1 MATVVNFS
9 ASLRTKKTN
18 SASIAKSG
26 VACQEFYSS
35 GTNYV
40 VIICFDGMNLTGKV
54 ITGLQLTVT
63 SNQSGY
69 GASSSKTVY
78 LCKSNFQ
85 TIYENGEPGI
95 NYAGDALGTFS
106 GSFYNNTTT
115 NTITGALLTAMGN
128 YISQGNNTFCIYNP
142 SPSSSSQGYSYNYLQ
157 WSNVILTVAY
167 DEAVS
172 VPTTSKSSCDLGTTV
187 TIYTNRATTST
198 THTLTYS
205 FGGVTGSIGSNVGAS
220 VSWKPPLTLASQIP
234 NAVSGICTITCVS
247 YNGGVQTGSRTV
259 QMTLTVPSSVVPQI
273 TNVSISDT
281 NSTVVDKIGSFVKLL
296 SRPLIAI
303 TANGVYSSTI
313 ASYRTVFDGVTYTDA
328 SFITSKVLSA
338 AGTITASVTVTDSRG
353 RTATYSTTITALDY
367 SYPSITQFKCERSNA
382 DGTAAQVDG
391 VNVRYSFSGSVAP
404 INNKNGL
411 ACILYYKLSSASAW
425 VRAESLPISAYNIT
439 AVNVVMEQEFEL
451 LSSYDIKVHL
461 QDYFY
466 AIEQSVSIGTKT
478 VIMDFLA
485 DGTGIGIGKI
495 AEASGKC
502 EIGWPLEL
510 SAPLS
515 VDNGG
520 TGATTAANAIAN
532 LGGVKKTGDTM
543 TGNLNVQGYTYPSIK
558 LKPTYESAKIAAA
571 VVEGNFNGI
580 AALEACEDENGNVR
594 RQLEVR
600 TESFQPGL
608 DYAVLLRTNNNG
620 TWGTYRLFHTGMS
633 SPVPVTCGGTG
644 STTEAGA
651 RANLGLTDA
660 SILTSGTLSSARLP
674 FKVAYG
680 SGQVSGNSAL
690 QIDYSSAGFTQVPY
704 VCASYST
711 TGSNWSGDNGALK
724 ISSKNIAGAA
734 IIVGGSFNNLRNIDW
749 IAIGI

>member
-1 MATVVNFS
+1 MSTVVNFS

-18 SASIAKSG
+18 SASTAKSDS
-26 VACQEFYSS
+26 ACQEFYSS
-35 GTNYV
+35 GSNYV
-40 VIICFDGMNLTGKV
+40 GIICFDGMNLTGKV

-63 SNQSGY
+63 ATKSGY
-69 GASSSKTVY
+69 GASSTKTVY
-78 LCKSNFQ
+78 MCKSNFQ

-95 NYAGDALGTFS
+95 NYAGDALGTFT

-115 NTITGALLTAMGN
+115 NTITGTLLTAMGN

-142 SPSSSSQGYSYNYLQ
+142 SPSASSQGYSYNYLQ

-172 VPTTSKSSCDLGTTV
+172 VPTTSKPSCDLGTSV
-187 TIYTNRATTST
+187 TIYTNRSTSST
-198 THTLTYS
+198 THTLTYT
-205 FGGVTGSIGSNVGAS
+205 FGNVTGSIGSNVGAS
-220 VSWKPPLTLASQIP
+220 VSWKPPLTLASQLP

-247 YNGGVQTGSRTV
+247 FNNGEQTGSRTV

-303 TANGVYSSTI
+303 TATGIYSSTI

-328 SFITSKVLSA
+328 SFITSRVLSSS
-338 AGTITASVTVTDSRG
+338 GTLTASVTVTDSRG
-353 RTATYSTTITALDY
+353 RTATYSTSITALDY
-367 SYPSITQFKCERSNA
+367 SYPSITQFKCERSNS

-404 INNKNGL
+404 INNKNGV
-411 ACILYYKLSSASAW
+411 ACIIYYKLSSASAW
-425 VRAESLPISAYNIT
+425 IKAESVPIVAYNIT
-439 AVNVVMEQEFEL
+439 AINVVMEQEFEL

-502 EIGWPLEL
+502 EIGWPLVL
-510 SAPLS
+510 SEPLG
-515 VDNGG
+515 VTEGG
-520 TGATTAANAIAN
+520 TGAGTAAKAIAN

-543 TGNLNVQGYTYPSIK
+543 TGNLTIQGTSTPAVVLHQNPSSSTNITKVEANASGISSLSAWQDSSGSNRRIIQVRNKSIESTLNNAALLVNVENGT
-558 LKPTYESAKIAAA
+558 PTY
-571 VVEGNFNGI
+571 
-580 AALEACEDENGNVR
+580 
-594 RQLEVR
+594 
-600 TESFQPGL
+600 
-608 DYAVLLRTNNNG
+608 
-620 TWGTYRLFHTGMS
+620 YRLYHEGQTFGIPITK
-633 SPVPVTCGGTG
+633 GGTG
-644 STTEAGA
+644 AISAADA
-651 RANLGLTDA
+651 RINLGCDDA
-660 SILTSGTLSSARLP
+660 SNLSTGTVAMQRLP
-674 FKVAYG
+674 FRVAYG

-704 VCASYST
+704 VVASYST

-734 IIVGGSFNNLRNIDW
+734 IIVGGSFNTLRYIDW
-749 IAIGI
+749 LAVGI

>member
-1 MATVVNFS
+1 MATVVNYT
-9 ASLRTKKTN
+9 ATLRTRN
-18 SASIAKSG
+18 RNSIANAKTG
-26 VACQEFYSS
+26 RATQEFYNAGDNYAGIILFS
-35 GTNYV
+35 G
-40 VIICFDGMNLTGKV
+40 MKLTGKV

-63 SNQSGY
+63 SVSSGY

-78 LCKSNFQ
+78 LRKALYQDDIADGVTGS
-85 TIYENGEPGI
+85 G
-95 NYAGDALGTFS
+95 YAGDALGTFT

-115 NTITGALLTAMGN
+115 NTITGDLLTAMGN
-128 YISQGNNTFCIYNP
+128 YISQGNNAFVIYNP
-142 SPSSSSQGYSYNYLQ
+142 SPYAGSQGWSTNYLQ
-157 WSNVILTVAY
+157 WTSVTLTVAY
-167 DEAVS
+167 EEAVS
-172 VPTTSKSSCDLGTTV
+172 APTTSASSVNLGSAV
-187 TIYTNRATTST
+187 TIYTNRTSSST
-198 THTLTYS
+198 THTITYS
-205 FGGVTGSIGSNVGAS
+205 FGSVAGSIGTNVGNS
-220 VSWKPPLTLASQIP
+220 VSWTPQLTLASQIP

-247 YNGGVQTGSRTV
+247 FNNGQQTGIRTV
-259 QMTLTVPSSVVPQI
+259 QITLTVPSSIVPEI
-273 TNVSISDT
+273 TYVSITDS
-281 NSTVVDKIGSFVKLL
+281 NSTVVEKIGTFVKLL
-296 SRPLIAI
+296 SRPLIAV
-303 TANGVYSSTI
+303 TANGVYGSTI
-313 ASYRTVFDGVTYTDA
+313 ASYRTTFDGVTYTDA
-328 SFITSKVLSA
+328 SFITNKVLSTS
-338 AGTITASVTVTDSRG
+338 GTVSATITVTDTRG
-353 RTATYSTTITALDY
+353 RTLTRSTAINALDY
-367 SYPSITQFKCERSNA
+367 SYPSIKQFNCERSNA
-382 DGTAAQVDG
+382 DGTATQVDG
-391 VNVRYSFSGSVAP
+391 VNVRYNFSGSVAP
-404 INNKNGL
+404 INNKNGV
-411 ACILYYKLSSASAW
+411 ACVIYYKLSTASAW
-425 VRAESLPISAYNIT
+425 IKAENIPIAAYNIT

-510 SAPLS
+510 TEPLS

-558 LKPTYESAKIAAA
+558 LKPTYESKKIAAA

-633 SPVPVTCGGTG
+633 SPVPITCGGTG
-644 STTEAGA
+644 SMTEAGA

-724 ISSKNIAGAA
+724 ISSKNTAGAA
-734 IIVGGSFNNLRNIDW
+734 IIVGGSFNNLRDIDW